1 MGERIRG
8 YDVKLTVIGISRIG
22 HKIEQFNRKLLLT
35 KISFFC

>member
-8 YDVKLTVIGISRIG
+8 YDVITVIGISRIG